1 MANKN
6 QGYDGQRGN
15 AFFMILM
22 AIVLFA
28 ALAFTFSRGAQ
39 QGGENIS
46 NRQAELAAADVVT
59 YAQKIERGVQ
69 LVMSRGLS
77 ENDISFD
84 SEADPAY
91 NNTECS
97 DNQAS
102 NPDDYLRCEKGK
114 VFASTG
120 AKLTWQAPPSDI
132 NNGQNYF
139 IGLNQVGPV
148 TETADPKSLDLV
160 MLLPVKPRVC
170 TEINK
175 ITSRAETWRSAGT
188 LNSATK
194 FTGDFENPSG
204 VRIDWPDV
212 DPKARPS
219 GCFCKG
225 ASPCASTD
233 PHYFYHVLYA
243 R

>member
-1 MANKN
+1 MVTNN
-6 QGYDGQRGN
+6 QVNDGQRGN
-15 AFFMILM
+15 ALFMILM
-22 AIVLFA
+22 AVVLFA

-46 NRQAELAAADVVT
+46 NRQAELAATDVVT

-69 LVMSRGLS
+69 LIMSRGLS

-84 SEADPAY
+84 SDEDPSY

-97 DNQAS
+97 DNSAS

-114 VFASTG
+114 LFSTTG
-120 AKLTWQAPPSDI
+120 AKLTWQKPPSDI

-139 IGLNQVGPV
+139 IGINQVGPV
-148 TETADPKSLDLV
+148 TEAADPKSLDLV
-160 MLLPVKPRVC
+160 LMLPVKPRVC

-175 ITSRAETWRSAGT
+175 ITSRAETWTSAGT
-188 LNSATK
+188 LNSTTK
-194 FTGDFENPSG
+194 FTGDFESPAG

-212 DPKARPS
+212 EPDSRPS
-219 GCFCKG
+219 GCFCRG
-225 ASPCASTD
+225 SSPCASAD